1 MTAPAAAAY
10 GALLDLLRGVTW
22 PARLHALGGTAGTHK
37 SRLRGHT
44 AEFTEYRPYRQGDD
58 PRRIDWK
65 LLARTDRAFLRIT
78 SDRAT
83 LRTTLLVDA
92 SASMDF
98 PAGDGSKWAQ
108 ACRLAVGLA
117 AVANAAG
124 DPVGLVVPGS
134 RRRVTVAPRTRRGV
148 VAEIARTL
156 EGARPS
162 GEAPLAPALHPLRDT
177 PRLAIVSDFLGDEA
191 ELLRAARERI
201 AGGAEVY
208 AVHVVAPDELE
219 PGGRGGGAFLAADP
233 ERPALRRPFAP
244 ETRERYVAAF
254 AAWRRE
260 TARAWRGAGAV
271 WVEVSAAESAA
282 RAVRRIARAV
292 AVEAHA

>member
-1 MTAPAAAAY
+1 MTAPAAAEY

-37 SRLRGHT
+37 SRLRGQT

-83 LRTTLLVDA
+83 LRTMLLMDA
-92 SASMDF
+92 TASMDF

-117 AVANAAG
+117 AVANASG
-124 DPVGLVVPGS
+124 DPVGLVAPGTG
-134 RRRVTVAPRTRRGV
+134 RELAVAPRTRRGV
-148 VAEIARTL
+148 VAEIARAL
-156 EGARPS
+156 DAVRPA
-162 GEAPLAPALHPLRDT
+162 GDAPLAPALLGLRDA
-177 PRLAIVSDFLGDEA
+177 PRIAIVSDFLGDEA
-191 ELLRAARERI
+191 ALLRVAREHI

-208 AVHVVAPDELE
+208 AVHVVAPDEFV
-219 PGGRGGGAFLAADP
+219 PGTGGAFLAADP
-233 ERPALRRPFAP
+233 ERPSLRRPFAL
-244 ETRERYVAAF
+244 ETRERYAGAF

-260 TARAWRGAGAV
+260 TARAWRAAGAV
-271 WVEVSAAESAA
+271 WVEVSAAEAAA

>member
-1 MTAPAAAAY
+1 MTAPAAVEY
-10 GALLDLLRGVTW
+10 GALLDVLRGVTW

-83 LRTTLLVDA
+83 LRTMLLLDA
-92 SASMDF
+92 TASMAF
-98 PAGDGSKWAQ
+98 PDGAGSKWAQ

-124 DPVGLVVPGS
+124 DPVGLVVAGPGPV
-134 RRRVTVAPRTRRGV
+134 RTVAPRTRRGV

-156 EGARPS
+156 EDVQPA
-162 GEAPLAPALHPLRDT
+162 GEAPLAPALHALREM

-191 ELLRAARERI
+191 ELLRVARERI
-201 AGGAEVY
+201 AGGTEVY
-208 AVHVVAPDELE
+208 AVYVVAPEELE
-219 PGGRGGGAFLAADP
+219 PGGAFLAADP
-233 ERPALRRPFAP
+233 ERPGLRRPFAP
-244 ETRERYVAAF
+244 EARERYAGAF

-271 WVEVSAAESAA
+271 WVEVSAAEPAA